1 MKTRFIITILITS
14 FLFGYGSKKNEKKIS
29 DIKPNSYQK
38 HIDQKLLE
46 DSLRRE
52 NETKLELEIKNLH
65 EQGIFGKW
73 ECTFSGYESIILF
86 RKDGDN
92 FTSNVDFTKNNSP
105 TKIEIINKKGE
116 KYLVQNSTANEYYII
131 NKDGNLEIW
140 DKDDLLTTSRSIM
153 PGQDSKPLPKFDINN
168 VIGENIFTVKGNHS
182 KSSPKTL
189 DGTNNVFWIVYYK
202 DLNVTFKVKK
212 NTDRILKAKEGR
224 IPNLK

>member
-14 FLFGYGSKKNEKKIS
+14 ILFGCGSKNNENKTSKE
-29 DIKPNSYQK
+29 KPGSYQK

-52 NETKLELEIKNLH
+52 NETKLEIEIKNLH

-73 ECTFSGYESIILF
+73 ACTFSGYESIISF
-86 RKDGDN
+86 RKDGNN
-92 FTSNVDFTKNNSP
+92 FTSMIDFTKNNSP
-105 TKIEIINKKGE
+105 TKSEILNKKGG

-131 NKDGNLEIW
+131 NEDGNLEIW
-140 DKDDLLTTSRSIM
+140 DKDGMLTISRSIM
-153 PGQDSKPLPKFDINN
+153 PGQKSKPLPKFDINN
-168 VIGENIFTVKGNHS
+168 VIGENIFMVIGNHS

-212 NTDRILKAKEGR
+212 NTDRILKAKQGR